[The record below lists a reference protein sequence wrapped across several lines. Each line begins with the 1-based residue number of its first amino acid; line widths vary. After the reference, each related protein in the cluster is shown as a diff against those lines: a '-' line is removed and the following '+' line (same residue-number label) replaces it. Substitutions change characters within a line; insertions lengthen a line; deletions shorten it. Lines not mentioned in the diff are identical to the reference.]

1 MKFCVVM
8 ITMNEEE
15 PIKLQIE
22 EIRSKTYPNV
32 PIIIVDSSTD
42 NTPKIAESMGVKVIR
57 QFPPKGYG
65 KAMKIGLLEAANEYD
80 AIVTL
85 DCDMTYP
92 AENINK
98 FISLLEEGWDC
109 VSASR
114 LLISTKAMPL
124 LNKLGNKLFANF
136 VGLLFGYKTTD
147 LTTGMRAYKS
157 KVINSIEWVPLRF
170 FPAELALRIHQARY
184 KICEK
189 PIEYK
194 ERIGEVKMRKVRD
207 LLLLLQAIFYCKFT
221 FVPLKQN
228 IPKKAEV
235 KTR

>member
-1 MKFCVVM
+1 MKFCVIM

-15 PIKLQIE
+15 PIRLQIE
-22 EIRSKTYPNV
+22 EIRSKTYANI
-32 PIIIVDSSTD
+32 PIIIIDSSID
-42 NTPKIAESMGVKVIR
+42 NTPKIAESMGVRVIR

-65 KAMKIGLLEAANEYD
+65 KAMKIGLLEAAKEYD
-80 AIVTL
+80 AMVTL

-114 LLISTKAMPL
+114 LLISNKAMPL

-157 KVINSIEWVPLRF
+157 RVIDSIEWVPLRF
-170 FPAELALRIHQARY
+170 FPAELALRIHQAGY
-184 KICEK
+184 KICEQ

-194 ERIGEVKMRKVRD
+194 ERIGQVKMRKVRD
-207 LLLLLQAIFYCKFT
+207 LLLLLQAIFYCRST
-221 FVPLKQN
+221 PVPLKQN
-228 IPKKAEV
+228 IHKKV
-235 KTR
+235 KEKVK